1 MDATLEEIFVETRD
15 SVAATRRSPRAVK
28 PTAKAQKNVQAA
40 ASKAETP
47 KYAAVEQMEAGDNN
61 RGNAVGGSQA
71 MESAG
76 SGNESLI
83 QTMLRTMLRETSSH
97 LMSEQKQMLERLY
110 ALLENQQNAT
120 KVMSEQ
126 LEMIRHPQQEIH
138 TVRAEAAKDRKKIEE
153 FRRMHEQMADQLR
166 AMREETAKQHR

>member
-1 MDATLEEIFVETRD
+1 MDATLEEIFVETGD
-15 SVAATRRSPRAVK
+15 SVAATRRSPTAVK

-40 ASKAETP
+40 ASKAETQ
-47 KYAAVEQMEAGDNN
+47 KYDAVEQIEAGDNN

-97 LMSEQKQMLERLY
+97 LMSEQKQMLERLWD
-110 ALLENQQNAT
+110 ALLENQQKAT

-126 LEMIRHPQQEIH
+126 LEMI
-138 TVRAEAAKDRKKIEE
+138 
-153 FRRMHEQMADQLR
+153 
-166 AMREETAKQHR
+166 

>member
-1 MDATLEEIFVETRD
+1 
-15 SVAATRRSPRAVK
+15 
-28 PTAKAQKNVQAA
+28 
-40 ASKAETP
+40 
-47 KYAAVEQMEAGDNN
+47 MEAGDNN

-97 LMSEQKQMLERLY
+97 LMSEQKQMLERLWD
-110 ALLENQQNAT
+110 ALLENQQKTTN
-120 KVMSEQ
+120 VMTEQ

>member
-1 MDATLEEIFVETRD
+1 MDVTLEEIFVETRD
-15 SVAATRRSPRAVK
+15 SVAATRRSPRDVK
-28 PTAKAQKNVQAA
+28 PTAKAQKNMQVAA
-40 ASKAETP
+40 NKAETP

-61 RGNAVGGSQA
+61 RGNAVGGSQV

-97 LMSEQKQMLERLY
+97 LMSEQKQMLERLWD
-110 ALLENQQNAT
+110 ALLENQQKAA

-153 FRRMHEQMADQLR
+153 FRHRCENRKRKIRNNCASRQLSR
-166 AMREETAKQHR
+166 